1 MVVIFGIYLRDRET
15 KKIAWFTHT
24 KFNVEDIQQT
34 IIDIMIDT
42 SDYDFECIK
51 VKLIEILSFT

>member
-1 MVVIFGIYLRDRET
+1 MIVIFGIYLRDRET
-15 KKIAWFTHT
+15 KRIMWFTHT
-24 KFNVEDIQQT
+24 EFNVEDIQQT
-34 IIDIMIDT
+34 IIDIMVDT